1 MSLGRGAVVLLSLD
15 PTLGHEQQ
23 GMRPC
28 VILSDPV
35 VTSDQRYPLV
45 CVVPLSGT
53 PGRGALYPAV
63 SPGSSGLRKPSWALC
78 DQLRSVDKRRIRR
91 LVGMLTAEEVRSV
104 EDGVRLFLGL

>member
-1 MSLGRGAVVLLSLD
+1 
-15 PTLGHEQQ
+15 
-23 GMRPC
+23 

-53 PGRGALYPAV
+53 PGRGALYPTV
-63 SPGSSGLRKPSWALC
+63 SPGPSGLLKRSWALC

-91 LVGMLTAEEVRSV
+91 RVGMLTGEEIRSV
-104 EDGVRLFLGL
+104 EDGVQLFLGL

>member
-15 PTLGHEQQ
+15 PTLGHEQK

-28 VILSDPV
+28 VILSDPL

-63 SPGSSGLRKPSWALC
+63 SPGPSGLQKPSWALC

-91 LVGMLTAEEVRSV
+91 RLGMLTAEEVRSV
-104 EDGVRLFLGL
+104 EEGVRLFLGV

>member
-63 SPGSSGLRKPSWALC
+63 SPGPSGLRKPSWALC

-91 LVGMLTAEEVRSV
+91 RVGVLTAEEVRSV